1 MAYYR
6 ICGLS
11 LLLTAIALSG
21 CSSLAKKSVVVT
33 PQDNS
38 TVNTPS
44 TTDTTDSSTSS
55 YNIATLDP
63 TPNTDFAIGSNN
75 TTGKAGKTSK
85 QKSTAGKSS
94 TQTATASKNQR
105 VTQKYN
111 VLGQATQAVVY
122 FPFDSDELS
131 AEDINVL
138 QANLTFLQANPTIEV
153 VLKGYSDERGT
164 VNYNLAL
171 GEKRA
176 NAVRAFFIS
185 NGIKASR
192 LDVVSFGETKPV
204 VEGHNEAA
212 WAKNRR
218 VEVVYQK

>member
-1 MAYYR
+1 MTYYR
-6 ICGLS
+6 IFGLS
-11 LLLTAIALSG
+11 LLLTAITLSG
-21 CSSLAKKSVVVT
+21 CSSLAKKSEVVT
-33 PQDNS
+33 LQDNS

-44 TTDTTDSSTSS
+44 TTDTTNSSTSS

-63 TPNTDFAIGSNN
+63 TPSTDFAIGSNN
-75 TTGKAGKTSK
+75 TTGKNGKTSK
-85 QKSTAGKSS
+85 KKSTAGKSS
-94 TQTATASKNQR
+94 TQTASASKNKR

-111 VLGQATQAVVY
+111 AVGQAAQAVVY

-131 AEDINVL
+131 ADDITSL
-138 QANLTFLQANPTIEV
+138 QAHLTFLQANPTIEV
-153 VLKGYSDERGT
+153 VLKGHSDERGT

-185 NGIKASR
+185 NGIKANR

-204 VEGHNEAA
+204 AEGHTEAA

-218 VEVVYQK
+218 VEVIYQK

>member
-1 MAYYR
+1 MTYYR

-21 CSSLAKKSVVVT
+21 CSSLAKKGEVIT
-33 PQDNS
+33 PLDNS

-44 TTDTTDSSTSS
+44 STDTSDSSASS

-63 TPNTDFAIGSNN
+63 TPNTDYALGSSDAAG
-75 TTGKAGKTSK
+75 TSGKASK
-85 QKSTAGKSS
+85 KKSVA
-94 TQTATASKNQR
+94 QTASSSKSKR
-105 VTQKYN
+105 ITKKYN
-111 VLGQATQAVVY
+111 LLSLPTQAIVY
-122 FPFDSDELS
+122 FSFDSDELS
-131 AEDINVL
+131 TEDINVL
-138 QANLTFLQANPTIEV
+138 QAHLTFLQANPAIEV

-171 GEKRA
+171 GEKRG

-185 NGIKASR
+185 NGLKASR
-192 LDVVSFGETKPV
+192 FEVVSFGETKAID
-204 VEGHNEAA
+204 EGHNEAA

>member
-1 MAYYR
+1 MTYYR

-21 CSSLAKKSVVVT
+21 CSSLAKKSEVVT

-44 TTDTTDSSTSS
+44 MTDTTDSTSS

-63 TPNTDFAIGSNN
+63 TQNTDYALGGSDAA
-75 TTGKAGKTSK
+75 GKAGNASK
-85 QKSTAGKSS
+85 KKSAA
-94 TQTATASKNQR
+94 QTASSRKSKLI
-105 VTQKYN
+105 TQKYN
-111 VLGQATQAVVY
+111 LLSLPTQAIVY

-131 AEDINVL
+131 ADDITVL
-138 QANLTFLQANPTIEV
+138 QAHLTFLQANPAIEV
-153 VLKGYSDERGT
+153 VLKGHSDERGT

-185 NGIKASR
+185 NGIKANR
-192 LDVVSFGETKPV
+192 LDVVSFGETKPIA
-204 VEGHNEAA
+204 EGHNEAA